1 MNWKSIF
8 APLLALACL
17 VSPAFSQIEAGQ
29 SVKIKIMG
37 VPAEEKAKIDE
48 TYPVSKHGMVNLP
61 FIGEIRAAGLDSD
74 ELAKAIEKAYREGEI
89 YPDPT
94 IGVIANQGEDG
105 PLAQVVH
112 IGGQVRAPG
121 PRPFA
126 KGLTVFQ
133 AVQAAGGATEFGSMK
148 RVILWREGQQQKIN
162 LETAEGKGVI
172 TRPLDTIEVPQK
184 GPFGG

>member
-1 MNWKSIF
+1 MNWKTFF

-29 SVKIKIMG
+29 SVKIRIMG

-48 TYPVSKHGMVNLP
+48 IYPVSKKGTVDMP
-61 FIGEIRAAGLDSD
+61 FIGEIRAAGLESD
-74 ELAKAIEKAYREGEI
+74 ELAKAIENAYREGEI

-94 IGVIANQGEDG
+94 IAVIANGIDDR
-105 PLAQVVH
+105 PLEQAVH
-112 IGGQVRAPG
+112 IGGFVRAPG

-148 RVILWREGQQQKIN
+148 RATLFREGKQQKIN
-162 LETAEGKGVI
+162 LETLEGKGVV
-172 TRPLDTIEVPQK
+172 TQPHDTIEVPQK